1 MVTHKKHRLR
11 LPVFS
16 TGGKVVFIISLFV
29 LISVLLGGM
38 IFWYGN
44 IFDGVRSYVRGEGLW
59 AKAQKD
65 AVFYLGSYS
74 YSHSETDYNAYQEAL
89 KVTSGDKNARLALL
103 VSHRTTRKREKAFC
117 RDKTTLTISIQ

>member
-1 MVTHKKHRLR
+1 MVIKKFPL
-11 LPVFS
+11 FS

-38 IFWYGN
+38 VFCYGS

-74 YSHSETDYNAYQEAL
+74 YN
-89 KVTSGDKNARLALL
+89 R
-103 VSHRTTRKREKAFC
+103 
-117 RDKTTLTISIQ
+117 